1 MTELN
6 NVGEFYISDELL
18 HSNLEIV
25 RKIMGEVV
33 IVSCVHN
40 YGYGRFEY
48 IAFSSHFRA
57 IPRDG
62 SAAPLYA
69 VTSITGAGEITFKEI
84 ER

>member
-1 MTELN
+1 MTELTQ
-6 NVGEFYISDELL
+6 VGEFHISDVFL
-18 HSNLEIV
+18 HNHLDEV
-25 RKIMGEVV
+25 QKIMGEVV
-33 IVSCVHN
+33 VVSCVHN

-69 VTSITGAGEITFKEI
+69 VTSITNAGEITYKEI
-84 ER
+84 EL

>member
-1 MTELN
+1 MIERTQ
-6 NVGEFYISDELL
+6 VGEFFISDELL
-18 HSNLEIV
+18 YTELELV
-25 RKIMGEVV
+25 REILGEVV

-62 SAAPLYA
+62 CAAPLYQ
-69 VTSITGAGEITFKEI
+69 VQRNTNVGTVHFKEI
-84 ER
+84 PR